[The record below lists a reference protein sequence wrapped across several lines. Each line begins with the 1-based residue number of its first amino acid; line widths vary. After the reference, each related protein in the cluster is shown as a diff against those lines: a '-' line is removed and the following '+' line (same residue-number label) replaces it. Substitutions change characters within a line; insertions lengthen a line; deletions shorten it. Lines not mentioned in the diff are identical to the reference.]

1 MPLPMPVSTRTASSS
16 LFFARRAAALLA
28 LALAASAC
36 GDGGGGDP
44 VSAGGTTA
52 RPDAALG
59 GAGGETGGEPGG
71 TGGETGGAGGET
83 GGAGGETG
91 GAGGETGGGGGETG
105 GAGGETGGSGGT
117 AGAMPH
123 PEVCEVEAGAPDPE
137 FLAYVGCRADFER
150 LASAPLSSTLPGA
163 RSTKVVYD
171 RQGGSDVFYQNS
183 VLYPLHYDFASAHL
197 SGNGRPIVGALADF
211 NASEYFSPDRRFI
224 LGAVT
229 YYEGPARW
237 ALELSPYDTASA
249 ALIEIL
255 YRAASAAAFF
265 GPVLAFHPTSDAVA
279 VEAARLPADIPI
291 VTTDELFA
299 GIDYQPLSLGAG
311 VGRLRFVQSQN
322 LENEF
327 LSYDDLVVI
336 DQVPN
341 DITPVRGLISET
353 FQTPLSHVNVLAQN
367 RGTPNMGLRGAM
379 EHPDLRALEGRLVE
393 LTVGAAAW
401 SVREVS
407 EEEAQAFWDA
417 HRPAPVTLPP
427 LDLGPTDLRDLDAVT
442 PEPGPGESLR
452 DKIREAVRA
461 FGGKSAHYSILRR
474 TEGVPIRPAFAVPM
488 YYYDQFMRTNGFYDR
503 IAGFLADPVFMADI
517 GVRETALALLRSDMQ
532 SAAVDE
538 GLQTLLREKMEAQ
551 FPGRNMRF
559 RTSTNSEDL
568 DGFPCAG
575 CYESHT
581 GDFDDWNDV
590 LDAIRE
596 TYASAWL
603 LRTFEERTF
612 YGVDHETVGMA
623 LLVHPNFPDEEAN
636 GVAVTNNPFAPS
648 GQDPAFFVNV
658 QQGGDVEVV
667 APPPGVTS
675 DQFLYYFT
683 QPNQPTVYLSHSSLV
698 APGDTVL
705 TGRQVR
711 ALGVA
716 LDAIQRRFSA
726 AYGPAAGIDGW
737 HGLDVEFKFD
747 DEDSADGVPALWVKQ
762 ARPYPRPE

>member
-1 MPLPMPVSTRTASSS
+1 M
-16 LFFARRAAALLA
+16 
-28 LALAASAC
+28 
-36 GDGGGGDP
+36 GGDP
-44 VSAGGTTA
+44 GG
-52 RPDAALG
+52 P
-59 GAGGETGGEPGG
+59 
-71 TGGETGGAGGET
+71 
-83 GGAGGETG
+83 
-91 GAGGETGGGGGETG
+91 
-105 GAGGETGGSGGT
+105 
-117 AGAMPH
+117 MPR

-137 FLAYVGCRADFER
+137 FLSVVGCRADFER

-171 RQGGSDVFYQNS
+171 RQGGADVFYQNS

-211 NASEYFSPDRRFI
+211 NATEYFSPDRRFV

-229 YYEGPARW
+229 YYEGPQRW

-249 ALIEIL
+249 ELIEIL
-255 YRAASAAAFF
+255 YRASAAAAYF

-279 VEAARLPADIPI
+279 VEAQRLPADIPI

-299 GIDYQPLSLGAG
+299 GIDYQPLSLGSG

-322 LENEF
+322 LDDEF

-341 DITPVRGLISET
+341 DITPVRGLVSET
-353 FQTPLSHVNVLAQN
+353 FQTPLSHVNVLARN

-379 EHPDLRALEGRLVE
+379 ENPELRALEGRLVE

-417 HRPAPVTLPP
+417 NRPPPVTLPP
-427 LDLGPTDLRDLDAVT
+427 LDLGPTDLRDLDEVT

-474 TEGVPIRPAFAVPM
+474 TEGVPIRPAFGIPM

-503 IAGFLADPVFMADI
+503 IRGFLADPVFMADI
-517 GVRETALALLRSDMQ
+517 GARETALALLRADME
-532 SAAVDE
+532 SAVVDE
-538 GLQTLLREKMEAQ
+538 GLQTRLREKMETQ
-551 FPGRNMRF
+551 FPGRNLRF

-581 GDFDDWNDV
+581 GRFDDWTDV
-590 LDAIRE
+590 LNAIRE

-658 QQGGDVEVV
+658 QLGGDVEVV
-667 APPPGVTS
+667 APPPGITS

-698 APGDTVL
+698 APGETVL

-737 HGLDVEFKFD
+737 YGLDVEFKFD
-747 DEDSADGVPALWVKQ
+747 DEDGAQGEPTLWVKQ